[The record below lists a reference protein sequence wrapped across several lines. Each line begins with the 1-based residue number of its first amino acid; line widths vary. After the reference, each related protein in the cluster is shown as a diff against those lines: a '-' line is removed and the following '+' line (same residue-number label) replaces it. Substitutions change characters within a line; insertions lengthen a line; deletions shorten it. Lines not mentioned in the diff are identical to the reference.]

1 MTHNKY
7 LYYYKESVGTFC
19 YHRKNAIQFAY
30 YHYVTR
36 RMWYCYF
43 HENAG
48 PALSRECRESRSS
61 RVTLIRDWRKA
72 AKTWG
77 TISQASTVLKLLLE
91 VCQIIILKIHQNQMP
106 QHLSLYHSKEQLH
119 ISNNK
124 HNQSKYINI
133 NQTTFTRDLESS
145 GLKKERETE
154 KIRFELIE
162 RLH

>member
-1 MTHNKY
+1 
-7 LYYYKESVGTFC
+7 
-19 YHRKNAIQFAY
+19 
-30 YHYVTR
+30 
-36 RMWYCYF
+36 
-43 HENAG
+43 
-48 PALSRECRESRSS
+48 
-61 RVTLIRDWRKA
+61 
-72 AKTWG
+72 
-77 TISQASTVLKLLLE
+77 
-91 VCQIIILKIHQNQMP
+91 MP